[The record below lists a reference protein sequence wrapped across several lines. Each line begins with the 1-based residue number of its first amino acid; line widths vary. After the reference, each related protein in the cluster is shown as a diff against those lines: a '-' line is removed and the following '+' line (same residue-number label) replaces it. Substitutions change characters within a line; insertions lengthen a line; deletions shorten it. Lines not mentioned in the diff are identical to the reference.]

1 MNSKNETS
9 DLSEPDNASE
19 TLALTPEELAEQWKA
34 EAPESAGPVANLVA
48 CLVVLAVAISG
59 MAISIGLGL
68 GTPQTPKAGTWP
80 FVVCIIIAVMAIV
93 QIIAGRKGAAG
104 GEKFSRLSW
113 YSLIGFVTLLLLI
126 ALMPIIGFE
135 IPSLLL
141 CFVWMRWLGGER
153 WRSATLY
160 SVIVVVAFYLIFI
173 VALGTNIPRL
183 F

>member
-1 MNSKNETS
+1 MHTQDETTSVS
-9 DLSEPDNASE
+9 DPDNE
-19 TLALTPEELAEQWKA
+19 PENGALTPEELAKEWAA
-34 EAPESAGPVANLVA
+34 EAPESSGPIANLLA
-48 CLVVLAVAISG
+48 CLAVLGLAIAG
-59 MAISIGLGL
+59 MFISAGLGL
-68 GTPQTPKAGTWP
+68 GTPQTPNAGTWP
-80 FVVCIIIAVMAIV
+80 FIVCVIIAVMALVQMIV
-93 QIIAGRKGAAG
+93 GRKGENG
-104 GEKFSRLSW
+104 GEKFSKLSW
-113 YSLIGFVTLLLLI
+113 YSLVGFVTLLLLI